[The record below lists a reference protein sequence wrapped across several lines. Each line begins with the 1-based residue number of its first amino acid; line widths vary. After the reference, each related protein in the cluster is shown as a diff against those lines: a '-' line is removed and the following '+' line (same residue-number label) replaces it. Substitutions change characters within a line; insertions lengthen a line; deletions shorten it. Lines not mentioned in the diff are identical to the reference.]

1 MIGTAKE
8 IAIEMLRDD
17 DNDGEKF
24 VSPAGAGTIFAVSAL
39 TGISVMKRSTW
50 DGKTGGRAV
59 SLRMCPLIYNIVEVM
74 VEENGNTVIPFRL
87 RRLR

>member
-24 VSPAGAGTIFAVSAL
+24 VFRSRLMRSTARRSTAKPRQNFAPRTVSGCHGTVTIFGFSPVS
-39 TGISVMKRSTW
+39 
-50 DGKTGGRAV
+50 V
-59 SLRMCPLIYNIVEVM
+59 S
-74 VEENGNTVIPFRL
+74 
-87 RRLR
+87 

>member
-24 VSPAGAGTIFAVSAL
+24 VFASWSRNDIRGLCIGHYDVIRGSLPLQQALEKVAESGDCAATARHLLEAG
-39 TGISVMKRSTW
+39 K
-50 DGKTGGRAV
+50 
-59 SLRMCPLIYNIVEVM
+59 
-74 VEENGNTVIPFRL
+74 
-87 RRLR
+87 

>member
-24 VSPAGAGTIFAVSAL
+24 VFAS
-39 TGISVMKRSTW
+39 W
-50 DGKTGGRAV
+50 
-59 SLRMCPLIYNIVEVM
+59 
-74 VEENGNTVIPFRL
+74 
-87 RRLR
+87 

>member
-17 DNDGEKF
+17 DGEKF
-24 VSPAGAGTIFAVSAL
+24 VFASWSRTIFASAL

-50 DGKTGGRAV
+50 
-59 SLRMCPLIYNIVEVM
+59 
-74 VEENGNTVIPFRL
+74 
-87 RRLR
+87 